1 MLLLLVSYLPIV
13 ASNNLVASQAARRLM
28 LWVAGMIAV
37 IALMMDGEGAIIAM
51 GVKVGL
57 LPK

>member
-1 MLLLLVSYLPIV
+1 
-13 ASNNLVASQAARRLM
+13 M
-28 LWVAGMIAV
+28 LWVTGMITLL
-37 IALMMDGEGAIIAM
+37 ALAMDGEGAIIAM